1 MKSAAN
7 PLARSITALARR
19 FLYYHDVAA
28 RNRVLSFLPEVREFI
43 KDTRPKTNTTRGG
56 RFAATVGTCFYSIT
70 CPPSWP
76 LFPLQD
82 KKRLVFEGTVGA
94 ATRPLSS
101 SSPRTTS
108 ASSSRTK
115 ARAAATPHSWG
126 SFAAACPA
134 LPGTSVFMAGL
145 CAQRKQRTRKGCGP
159 GEEGGSL
166 LVAGCID
173 WSLSMLSGC
182 G

>member
-1 MKSAAN
+1 MQTT
-7 PLARSITALARR
+7 SIMFR
-19 FLYYHDVAA
+19 
-28 RNRVLSFLPEVREFI
+28 EVREFI

-115 ARAAATPHSWG
+115 ARAAAAPHSW
-126 SFAAACPA
+126 AARLQLARHYQAQCSCKGVVYPLSSWQDCA
-134 LPGTSVFMAGL
+134 RATKKRDELQLERGAGL
-145 CAQRKQRTRKGCGP
+145 LERRGGGDRGGGGGHRTRTRC
-159 GEEGGSL
+159 S
-166 LVAGCID
+166 
-173 WSLSMLSGC
+173 
-182 G
+182 